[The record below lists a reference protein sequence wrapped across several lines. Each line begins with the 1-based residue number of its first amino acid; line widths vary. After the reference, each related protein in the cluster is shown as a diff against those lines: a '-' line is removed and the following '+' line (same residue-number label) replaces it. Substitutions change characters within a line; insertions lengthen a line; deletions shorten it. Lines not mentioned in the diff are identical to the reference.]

1 MQFALK
7 VFLIVLNGFCIVTGQ
22 ALMGVMARSLTQPI
36 EPGRALRELVLH
48 PASYGFVGCY
58 VASTIVYLAL
68 LRSFPLAEVTLSI
81 LVVMIL
87 MTAVYTY
94 WLGDQMSAR
103 QWAGVA
109 VLLIGVI
116 LLQSHG

>member
-7 VFLIVLNGFCIVTGQ
+7 AFLIGLNAFCIVSGQ

-36 EPGRALRELVLH
+36 APARTLKELLLH
-48 PASYGFVGCY
+48 PASYGFVACY
-58 VASTIVYLAL
+58 LASTVVYLAL
-68 LRSFPLAEVTLSI
+68 LRRFPLAEVTLSI

-87 MTAVYTY
+87 MTAFYTY

-103 QWAGVA
+103 QWAGV
-109 VLLIGVI
+109 VVILIGVV
-116 LLQSHG
+116 LLQGRG